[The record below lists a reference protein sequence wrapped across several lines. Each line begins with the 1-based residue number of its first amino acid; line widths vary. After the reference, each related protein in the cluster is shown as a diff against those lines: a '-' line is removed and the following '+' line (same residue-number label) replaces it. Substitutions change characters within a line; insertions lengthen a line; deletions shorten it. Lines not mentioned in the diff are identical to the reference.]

1 MGLDMYA
8 YRRGACQSKKE
19 MTQIAQWRKH
29 NRLHGFM
36 EDLWISKGLQKG
48 EIRLADD
55 FNCVNLRL
63 KKKDI
68 KLLRKM
74 IVSKDLPETGGFFF
88 GNDSYD
94 QYSYYIEE
102 DLKFLDEAERALNNG
117 EKIYYSSWW

>member
-19 MTQIAQWRKH
+19 MTQIAEWRKH

-36 EDLWISKGLQKG
+36 EDLWITKNMKKGK
-48 EIRLADD
+48 IRLADD

-63 KKKDI
+63 KRKDI
-68 KLLRKM
+68 KSLRKM
-74 IVSKDLPETGGFFF
+74 IVSRDLPETGGFFF

>member
-1 MGLDMYA
+1 MYA

-36 EDLWISKGLQKG
+36 EDLWLSKGLQKG
-48 EIRLADD
+48 KIRLADD

-63 KKKDI
+63 KNKDI

>member
-8 YRRGACQSKKE
+8 YRRGACQSKKK

-36 EDLWISKGLQKG
+36 EDLWITKGLQKG
-48 EIRLADD
+48 EIRLADN

-74 IVSKDLPETGGFFF
+74 IVSKDLPETEGFFF
-88 GNDSYD
+88 GGDSYD
-94 QYSYYIEE
+94 HYSYYLEE
-102 DLKFLDEAERALNNG
+102 DLKFLDEAERAFNNG
-117 EKIYYSSWW
+117 EKVYYSSWW

>member
-1 MGLDMYA
+1 MYA
-8 YRRGACQSKKE
+8 YRRGACQSKKK

-36 EDLWISKGLQKG
+36 EDLWITKGLQKG
-48 EIRLADD
+48 EIRLADN

-74 IVSKDLPETGGFFF
+74 IVSKDLPETEGFFF
-88 GNDSYD
+88 GGDSYD
-94 QYSYYIEE
+94 HYSYYLEE
-102 DLKFLDEAERALNNG
+102 DLKFIDEAERALNNG
-117 EKIYYSSWW
+117 EKVYYSSWW